1 MSFLSP
7 ENINQVAPYKVTRV
21 DDMSV
26 SFVTL
31 DGVRYLIGFFHDIFV
46 VDKDGYYLYV
56 VDQDTPQRKDPLVA
70 QTIIAIIEDFFNHVS
85 RSAVLYIC
93 DVNDKKQALRARLF
107 SGWFNTADDN
117 SKYTLNTYQ
126 NQDDKGVVYYY
137 GLILRRDNPEH
148 DEIVQI
154 FYDFLAEH

>member
-26 SFVTL
+26 SFVTA

-56 VDQDTPQRKDPLVA
+56 VDQDAPQKKDPLIGK
-70 QTIIAIIEDFFNHVS
+70 TIIAIIEDFFNHVS
-85 RSAVLYIC
+85 QSAVLYIC

-107 SGWFNTADDN
+107 SGWFNTADGN
-117 SKYTLNTYQ
+117 TKYTLNTYQ
-126 NQDDKGVVYYY
+126 NQDDKGVEYYY
-137 GLILRRDNPEH
+137 GLILRKDNPEH
-148 DEIVQI
+148 DEIVRI

>member
-7 ENINQVAPYKVTRV
+7 ESINRVAPYRVVRV

-26 SFVTL
+26 SFQTSE
-31 DGVRYLIGFFHDIFV
+31 GVHYLVGFFHDIFV
-46 VDKDGYYLYV
+46 VDKDGYYLYL
-56 VDQDTPQRKDPLVA
+56 VDQDKPQSKDPLIA

-85 RSAVLYIC
+85 ESAVLYIC
-93 DVNDKKQALRARLF
+93 DVNDQKQAYRARLF
-107 SGWFNTADDN
+107 SSWFSSAEA
-117 SKYTLNTYQ
+117 SQRYTLNTYH
-126 NQDDKGVVYYY
+126 NQDDKGVDYYY
-137 GLILRRDNPEH
+137 GLILRRDNPDH